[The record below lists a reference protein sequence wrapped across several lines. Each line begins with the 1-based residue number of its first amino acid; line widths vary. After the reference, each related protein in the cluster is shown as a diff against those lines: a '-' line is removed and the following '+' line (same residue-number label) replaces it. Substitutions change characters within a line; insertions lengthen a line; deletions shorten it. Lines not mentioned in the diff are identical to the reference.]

1 MLKSKENNK
10 IDGYLFTNYSKKK
23 LRCLSQTYEELAQMY
38 RDIPQEDN
46 GSDSR
51 KDRLYRKQLNDTKL
65 TFANHLDEISD
76 AFADVA
82 DTVMHVSVPV
92 ERKRRALVQYLKK
105 RGIVVRGLMFLEGG
119 SVAGIGDSV
128 QNRISIE
135 ARLSGKYAMSVMEL
149 SGLLSEFF
157 GRRLIPSL
165 DGAKQLTRC
174 YDTFLFED
182 EPRFVIISAISR
194 AVKEDEKISGDN
206 FSVEEYNPNQVI
218 MMVADGMG
226 SGEQANKDSQ
236 SVIEFMEKFLEAG
249 FQKEKAFSMVNGAIA
264 SQSQCCNLT
273 TLDLCAMNLLT
284 GDAEFIKAGAAASY
298 LKRGGKVEEIVSDTL
313 PLGSIEELCP
323 MTQTIKLADSD
334 MLVMLSDGVSDA
346 FENISSKRLA
356 EVIAAYHTVNP
367 KELSDYLL
375 QYAISCQGG
384 HIVDDMTILVCSVFK
399 NL

>member
-51 KDRLYRKQLNDTKL
+51 KDRLYRKQLN
-65 TFANHLDEISD
+65 
-76 AFADVA
+76 
-82 DTVMHVSVPV
+82 VSVPV
-92 ERKRRALVQYLKK
+92 EHKRRALIQYLKK
-105 RGIVVRGLMFLEGG
+105 RGIVVRELMFLEGG

-194 AVKEDEKISGDN
+194 AVKENEKISGDN